1 MAYELLIQNGNKV
14 YQPVISGEI
23 TWKTERKSYPGE
35 LKFDIVMD
43 DTIKNITEGNAVRL
57 RKDDKNVFFGFIF
70 SKKTDKDKIITIT
83 AYDQLRYFKNK
94 DTYVYENK
102 TAGELV
108 KMLAND
114 FQMQTGT
121 IENTGFKIASRVE
134 ENTTLF
140 DMIQNA
146 IDLTVQNRKELY
158 VLYDDFG
165 KVALKNIASM
175 VLDCLIDED
184 TAENYDYKSSIDEET
199 YNQIKLTRENEK
211 TGKRDV
217 YMAKDSSKINEWG
230 VLQYYDTLQ
239 DGENGQTKAN
249 ALLELYNK
257 KQKNLSVKKIIG
269 DLRVRAGCMIPVKLD
284 LGDVQLFKLML
295 VEKCTHTFNESEHFM
310 DLTLKGGEFVA

>member
-1 MAYELLIQNGNKV
+1 MAYELLIQSGDKV
-14 YQPVISGEI
+14 FQPVIVGDI

-43 DTIKNITEGNAVRL
+43 DTIKNISEGNAVRFK
-57 RKDDKNVFFGFIF
+57 KDNNNIFFGFIF
-70 SKKTDKDKIITIT
+70 SKKREKEKVISIT

-94 DTYVYENK
+94 DTYVYSNK

-108 KMLAND
+108 RMLAND
-114 FQMQTGT
+114 FNMQTGT
-121 IENTGFKIASRVE
+121 IENTGFKIPSRVE
-134 ENTTLF
+134 DNTTLF
-140 DMIQNA
+140 DMVQNA

-175 VLDCLIDED
+175 VLDCLIDEE

-199 YNQIKLTRENEK
+199 YNQIKLTRENDE

-239 DGENGQTKAN
+239 DGENGQAKAN
-249 ALLELYNK
+249 ALLQLYNK
-257 KQKNLSVKKIIG
+257 KQKNLTVKNMLG
-269 DLRVRAGCMIPVKLD
+269 DVRVRAGCMMPVKLD
-284 LGDVQLFKLML
+284 LGDVSLLKLML
-295 VEKCTHTFNESEHFM
+295 IEKCTHYFKESEHYM
-310 DLTLKGGEFVA
+310 DITLKGGEFVA

>member
-1 MAYELLIQNGNKV
+1 V
-14 YQPVISGEI
+14 
-23 TWKTERKSYPGE
+23 
-35 LKFDIVMD
+35 
-43 DTIKNITEGNAVRL
+43 
-57 RKDDKNVFFGFIF
+57 
-70 SKKTDKDKIITIT
+70 ITIT

-114 FQMQTGT
+114 FNMQTGT

-146 IDLTVQNRKELY
+146 IDLTVQNKKELY

-165 KVALKNIASM
+165 KVALRNISN
-175 VLDCLIDED
+175 LILNCLIDEE
-184 TAENYDYKSSIDEET
+184 TAEDYDYKSSIDEEV
-199 YNQIKLTRENEK
+199 YNKIKLTRENES

-217 YMAKDSSKINEWG
+217 YIAQDSSKMNEWG
-230 VLQYYDTLQ
+230 VLQYFDTLQ
-239 DGENGQTKAN
+239 DGENGQSKAN

-257 KQKNLSVKKIIG
+257 KQRNLTIKNMIG
-269 DLRVRAGCMIPVKLD
+269 DVRVRAGCMIPVKLN
-284 LGDVQLFKLML
+284 LGDVNLFKLML
-295 VEKCTHTFNESEHFM
+295 VEKCKHTFNESQHFM
-310 DLTLKGGEFVA
+310 ELTLKGGEFVA

>member
-35 LKFDIVMD
+35 LKFDIIMD
-43 DTIKNITEGNAVRL
+43 ETIKNITEGNAVRL
-57 RKDDKNVFFGFIF
+57 RKDGNNIFFGFIF
-70 SKKTDKDKIITIT
+70 SKKTDKDKIISIT

-102 TAGELV
+102 TASELV

-114 FQMQTGT
+114 FQMQVGI

-146 IDLTVQNRKELY
+146 IDITVQNKKELY

-165 KVALKNIASM
+165 KIALKNIASM
-175 VLDCLIDED
+175 VLNCLIDED

-199 YNQIKLTRENEK
+199 YNQIKLTRENEE

-230 VLQYYDTLQ
+230 VLQYYDTLE
-239 DGENGQTKAN
+239 DGENGQSKAN

-257 KQKNLSVKKIIG
+257 KTRNLSIKNMIG
-269 DLRVRAGCMIPVKLD
+269 DVKVRAGCMIPVKLD

-295 VEKCTHTFNESEHFM
+295 VEKCTHTFGENEHFM